1 MVVVEVEVGVGVSNI
16 RPYMHGMKMSKLC
29 LHTK

>member
-1 MVVVEVEVGVGVSNI
+1 MVVVVVVGVGVSNI